1 MFRIIMKKIVFL
13 MLIIL
18 NSLCLSAEESYTV
31 VGKVIDSESKAV
43 LPGATIQI
51 LKTNNGTYTNSYGR
65 FRLPFLTGEQK
76 LRISSIGYDSKEVS
90 VNSNIKDTLFISL
103 KPSSVML
110 KGVQVVGEIEPAE
123 IIRRAIERKQENLSK
138 IKTFTGK
145 LYSKLS
151 MEAGG
156 SLIESA
162 SSDGRSVSFSASIG
176 GKVNEEDKMFIL
188 ETFSDVMQDLELK
201 KSQFNITER
210 RQTANMK
217 PESNILAIGNF
228 INFYDEEIEILNA
241 KISTPLCKK
250 ALSYYNFKLKERT
263 TFDDKFVYV
272 LEFEPSTRLYPLF
285 RGTIKI
291 IEGTYN
297 MIAIDLEPTKDA
309 GITFFKSLHFS
320 QKFSEIQKNIWH
332 PTYLSVYGKVGV
344 DIIKSFLD
352 VSVDV
357 YAVSIY
363 NNTKVNIELPKSFYE
378 EPFKSKR
385 EALAEENVQGDT
397 VNIEKA
403 KADTIVNVNR
413 NFMITVSKMADST
426 NKEFWEK
433 NSFAEVSEKEKR
445 IYAKIDSIVA
455 TKDTNS
461 IFGEQAS
468 SFIDY
473 TWFSPFLEFN
483 RTASINLGLSPK
495 LRIWY
500 FNFDNLAYYSF
511 GQKKL
516 YGSTELNFPSL
527 KFSGINLKLSGK
539 CFSLIEPMGDLM
551 KSEMFLNTVSAAFL
565 HIDNFD
571 YFKKDGWSVNLST
584 KYFDLISINGRYE
597 EARHFNLDKTTD
609 NSIFSEAIWRDNP
622 AIEEG
627 NYKNLFVDLSIGNIS
642 PQIFN
647 SKFMY
652 EIKFSSIW
660 GEYTPK
666 KEKYNGVQGSIELS
680 IPLIPTGY
688 QDMKLELFAQAG
700 KADNSFPLEYQYK
713 LKNKPLFI
721 NPMGYFYTTP
731 ICHYGGNEFY
741 VGQVNFNL
749 TDIWW
754 RALWLPLY
762 EGRGPDLIL
771 KAISGK
777 FENKTQK
784 GIYNDTN
791 GNFYSEI
798 GFGLRRIPTFI
809 SNVFYLGLDC
819 HWGVGPV
826 ASGLFGW
833 NLTATLP
840 F

>member
-1 MFRIIMKKIVFL
+1 MKKILYLLLF
-13 MLIIL
+13 IL
-18 NSLCLSAEESYTV
+18 NSLILSAEEDYTII
-31 VGKVIDSESKAV
+31 GKVIDSQSKAV

-51 LKTNNGTYTNSYGR
+51 IKTNNGTYTNSYGR

-76 LRISSIGYDSKEVS
+76 LRISSLGYESKEVG
-90 VNSNIKDTLFISL
+90 VNSNMKDTLFITL
-103 KPSSVML
+103 KPSSVMM
-110 KGVQVVGEIEPAE
+110 KGVQVVGEIEPSE
-123 IIRRAIERKQENLSK
+123 IIRRAIERKQNNLSK
-138 IKTFTGK
+138 IKTFSGK

-151 MEAGG
+151 MELGG
-156 SLIESA
+156 SIIESI
-162 SSDGRSVSFSASIG
+162 SSDGSSVSISGGIG
-176 GKVNEEDKMFIL
+176 SGSGEENKMLIL

-228 INFYDEEIEILNA
+228 INFYDEEIELLNA

-272 LEFEPSTRLYPLF
+272 LEFEPRTRLYPLF

-297 MIAIDLEPTKDA
+297 MIEIDLEPTEDA

-320 QKFSEIQKNIWH
+320 QKFSEIEKNIWH
-332 PTYLSVYGKVGV
+332 PTYLNVFGKLGV
-344 DIIKSFLD
+344 DVIKSVFD
-352 VSVDV
+352 VSVV
-357 YAVSIY
+357 VNAVSIY
-363 NNTKVNIELPKSFYE
+363 NNTKVNIKLPESFYE
-378 EPFKSKR
+378 ESLKKQQ
-385 EALAEENVQGDT
+385 EDLVDENIQGDT
-397 VNIEKA
+397 VNIGKA
-403 KADTIVNVNR
+403 KADTIVNINR

-426 NKEFWEK
+426 KKEFWEK
-433 NSFAEVSEKEKR
+433 NSFAEITEKEKR

-455 TKDTNS
+455 AKDTNS

-473 TWFSPFLEFN
+473 TIFSPFLEFN

-516 YGSTELNFPSL
+516 YGSTELKFPSL
-527 KFSGINLKLSGK
+527 NFSGINLKLSGK
-539 CFSLIEPMGDLM
+539 CFSIIEPMGDLM
-551 KSEMFLNTVSAAFL
+551 KSEMFLNTYSAANL
-565 HIDNFD
+565 HVDNFD

-584 KYFDLISINGRYE
+584 KFFDIININGCYE
-597 EARHFNLDKTTD
+597 EARHYKLDKTTN
-609 NSIFSEAIWRDNP
+609 NSIYSEAIWRENP

-627 NYKNLFVDLSIGNIS
+627 NYKNFILDFSIGEIS
-642 PQIFN
+642 QEFFG

-652 EIKFSSIW
+652 EIKISSIW

-680 IPLIPTGY
+680 IPLIPTGF
-688 QDMKLELFAQAG
+688 QDMKLDLFAQTG
-700 KADNSFPLEYQYK
+700 KADESTPLEYQYK

-777 FENKTQK
+777 FENQTQK
-784 GIYNDTN
+784 GIYNNTN

-809 SNVFYLGLDC
+809 SNIFYLGLDC

-833 NLTATLP
+833 NLTVTLP